1 MFEVETIEAISDDY
15 CAAVAAAAGLP
26 LLPPKSYGKIRE
38 ALKQVPKAEAICK
51 ALGVLPTGPRLQ
63 DLREVL
69 GNG

>member
-1 MFEVETIEAISDDY
+1 MLEIETIETIGDDY